1 MSVAASPS
9 GQKIDVATS
18 VRAAYT
24 VVIDNARLA
33 VALAWLPFMILAG
46 AQIVAWL
53 LGNDRWFVQIP
64 ALLIDTAGWAVFI
77 VRWHRFILL
86 GETTAEALFPPGWGA
101 YVWTGLKL
109 WLLLSIGLLLF
120 IGVALFLVIA
130 MGAPTSL
137 SGIIVIGSVIIFALV
152 LALVWARV
160 SLAFPA
166 AAIERPISLMGNA
179 WDLVAGN
186 YWRLVACLIACCTPF
201 GIFMYIVDQVGG
213 ALPSILRVVFL
224 IGDLGLWFAGAAV
237 VASLLSQIYRRLS
250 PTRSAAEQSA

>member
-1 MSVAASPS
+1 MSVAPSPS
-9 GQKIDVATS
+9 GQKIDIAAS
-18 VRAAYT
+18 VRGAYT

-33 VALAWLPFMILAG
+33 VVPAWLPFMILAG

-109 WLLLSIGLLLF
+109 WLLLAIGLL
-120 IGVALFLVIA
+120 IGVVLFVLMGVVAPLSRSGMLAIGGVGVLALA
-130 MGAPTSL
+130 
-137 SGIIVIGSVIIFALV
+137 

-166 AAIERPISLMGNA
+166 AAIKRPISLVGEA
-179 WDLVAGN
+179 WDLPTGN
-186 YWRLVACLIACCTPF
+186 YWRLVACLIACCVPF
-201 GIFMYIVDQVGG
+201 AIFIYIVGEIGG
-213 ALPSILRVVFL
+213 ALPSILRVVIAL
-224 IGDLGLWFAGAAV
+224 VDLAAWFAGAAV
-237 VASLLSQIYRRLS
+237 VASLLSHIYRRLS
-250 PTRSAAEQSA
+250 PNTAAA